1 MPRKQSTKLPQDSQ
15 RFGVRMA
22 QLRKNAGYSQ
32 RTLAAETGISQRMIA
47 YYEKQ
52 ADYPPT
58 HILPVLAQA
67 LGVSVDQMLGLS
79 AIKQPSAR
87 QDNGLWRRFQAV
99 EKLPS
104 PDRKQIAQLLDTF
117 LEKEKLKRRKSA

>member
-1 MPRKQSTKLPQDSQ
+1 MPRKQKMKLPETAQ
-15 RFGVRMA
+15 RFGARLA
-22 QLRKNAGYSQ
+22 ELRQAAGYSQ
-32 RTLAAETGISQRMIA
+32 RALAAETGISQRMIA

-58 HILPVLAQA
+58 HILPLLAQA
-67 LGVSVDQMLGLS
+67 LAVSVDQMLGL
-79 AIKQPSAR
+79 ATIKDGAR
-87 QDNGLWRRFQAV
+87 RRDTGLWRRFQAV

-117 LEKEKLKRRKSA
+117 LEREKLKRRK

>member
-1 MPRKQSTKLPQDSQ
+1 MPRKKKMKLPQDQ
-15 RFGVRMA
+15 ERFGVRLA
-22 QLRKNAGYSQ
+22 QLRKAAGYSQ
-32 RTLAAETGISQRMIA
+32 RGLAAQTGISQRMIA

-67 LGVSVDQMLGLS
+67 LAVTTDQMLGL
-79 AIKQPSAR
+79 AEIKTNSR
-87 QDNGLWRRFQAV
+87 GHDSGLWRRFQEV
-99 EKLPS
+99 EKLPP

-117 LEKEKLKRRKSA
+117 LEKDKLKRRKSA